1 MAHTSPFQVTISP
14 LCMKKDFMS
23 ITNNITSTTTTTNT
37 NSIPPTNATT
47 DNNNNNASSNIII
60 NPTNIV
66 VTPAH
71 LLNLLPGAIPP
82 ETTLYF
88 YGKITREQA
97 EELLFKHG
105 ASEGLFLLRE
115 SVNRNYAV
123 SICHMG
129 RVHHYNVERQTD
141 YSYRIQTGHK
151 FIGPVELVQ
160 HHSNQL
166 DGFLTLAK
174 LPLNRPQGVSPI
186 VLQGL
191 NSDELEKCLR
201 VKATEMGLKGQSIE
215 EALSGPMRNHL
226 RFLVVKDLHLIQPW
240 YHHTIRRRDAE
251 LRLANE
257 GSPEGAFLVRYRK
270 EDGVYV
276 LSLTSHNE
284 PKHYRIEEHLG
295 RWSIEGGQYFETL
308 MELIDHYHFRQ
319 DGLLCKLQKPVSAP
333 ISYTRSRSGSGMAIK
348 HSTDHIKIPMSP
360 EKSQH
365 CKVQSTFSSNI
376 NHIRNGSHSL
386 PALTTFPI
394 SGVNPPLKSTTV
406 STTSTIVSNNNNSVS
421 SIQSG
426 IHKETSNM
434 LTTTTTRM
442 TTPTVS
448 TITTTTTVC
457 SSPPFSTSIP
467 TPTNP
472 TAATTTSG
480 INSSSSSNST
490 VIRQDLISFNDWPN
504 VTMLLSNQTTTTL
517 QSPLNR
523 QTTTLTTTAPT
534 TTSLSTTPVIP
545 NSNNFTNSLLIDSTR
560 IPQMALLDRDLHAGI
575 TRTMST
581 ATTPMAVG
589 NTKDTRATGCLKPIR
604 LNEPVTSLGKAFAE
618 VDNVIAQ
625 VVSNAFSTPTVNN
638 NNSANSRVSTTS
650 LINPSITTSTVAM
663 PSTPMTVITAPNTD
677 HLKNNNNFMLSN
689 NANLIHNTTE
699 INNNSSS
706 SGGNCNHHHH
716 HHDINDTLLNNQV
729 NIIDKKGIPS
739 HRESLPIQTLHFPPI
754 LDTPWEEPDCS
765 EDHALSTSSSG
776 GSCTGGG
783 GVGAIGGIFGSVS
796 GFSNSSTTPT
806 STITTTT
813 TTTTP
818 TPPATTTATNV
829 STFIGNNPFLPFI
842 SPTLTRRTSSTSSP
856 SSATVI
862 NPNRTQSLTS
872 PDMST
877 FCSAICCHHSV
888 QGQNCN
894 PPMTMPSPQFQS
906 NRSAWANAISP
917 ENAQQIYDEL
927 PPSNFLLSSQTVTL
941 KERLG
946 GGNFGHVVKGLYRTP
961 SGQEVPV
968 AVKTL
973 KPNQIVSAGER
984 EILAEAR
991 TMAQL
996 KHRHIVRLIGVCKE
1010 EQFMLVLELAPLGPI
1025 NKYLKRRP
1033 DVSVHTLTELMH
1045 QVALGMAYLESCKF
1059 VHRDLAARNVLLVTR
1074 HFAKISDFGMSKAL
1088 NFGSDYYRA
1097 ATAGK
1102 WPLKWYA
1109 PECIYYFRFDSKSD
1123 VWSYGITLWEVYSYG
1138 ERPYRDMKGAQI
1150 LAMLDQGLR
1159 LSRPSR
1165 CPESIYSVMQQCWN
1179 FEGVHRPT
1187 FAELVLTISRIL
1199 KAMPSPQTNVCI
1211 PNNNNNNNNNNIHTT
1226 NISSVSNRNGIP
1238 TTSSTA
1244 TTSAAASI
1252 NTTHNT
1258 NISSSMMS
1266 CNTTIKFDHFHHSPT
1281 HQHTLSGINDNKHNN
1296 NTGLQPIE
1304 FSPSRRIVGGIG
1316 TTSTSSGG
1324 SGVNSGGSDGISF

>member
-1 MAHTSPFQVTISP
+1 MAHTSPFQVTVSP
-14 LCMKKDFMS
+14 VCMRKDV
-23 ITNNITSTTTTTNT
+23 IHNIHNNTTSTTTITTTN
-37 NSIPPTNATT
+37 I
-47 DNNNNNASSNIII
+47 NNNKNNSNIHM
-60 NPTNIV
+60 NTANSIV
-66 VTPAH
+66 VTPAY
-71 LLNLLPGAIPP
+71 LLTLLPGAIPP
-82 ETTLYF
+82 ESISYF

-97 EELLFKHG
+97 EELLFTHG
-105 ASEGLFLLRE
+105 ANEGLFLLRE

-123 SICHMG
+123 SICHLG

-141 YSYRIQTGHK
+141 CSYRIQTGHK
-151 FIGPVELVQ
+151 FIGPVELVK
-160 HHSNQL
+160 HHSTQL
-166 DGFLTLAK
+166 DGFLTLAQI
-174 LPLNRPQGVSPI
+174 PLNRPSGVSPL

-191 NSDELEKCLR
+191 NSDDLEQGLR
-201 VKATEMGLKGQSIE
+201 VKAIEMGLKGQSVD

-226 RFLVVKDLHLIQPW
+226 RFLVVKDLHLLQPW

-257 GSPEGAFLVRYRK
+257 GNQEGTFLVRYRK

-276 LSLTSHNE
+276 LSLTSQNE

-333 ISYTRSRSGSGMAIK
+333 GYKRSRSGSGTAPKIVTDDFKISLNSDNKNQQIK
-348 HSTDHIKIPMSP
+348 PKNPLST
-360 EKSQH
+360 
-365 CKVQSTFSSNI
+365 NI
-376 NHIRNGSHSL
+376 NNNIWNESHSL
-386 PALTTFPI
+386 PSLSTFPI
-394 SGVNPPLKSTTV
+394 PGINLSSNSKTSSTNTQSLINRNVNTTDNVTVITITSATTLTSV
-406 STTSTIVSNNNNSVS
+406 STTIT
-421 SIQSG
+421 
-426 IHKETSNM
+426 TSA
-434 LTTTTTRM
+434 
-442 TTPTVS
+442 
-448 TITTTTTVC
+448 ITTTTT
-457 SSPPFSTSIP
+457 T
-467 TPTNP
+467 
-472 TAATTTSG
+472 TAQLA
-480 INSSSSSNST
+480 NSSST
-490 VIRQDLISFNDWPN
+490 IRQDLISFNDWPN
-504 VTMLLSNQTTTTL
+504 VTRLLSNQNSPNQPSTTTTQIASVEPINEQVFSLINRHPIPHTPFTPPSSIPNL
-517 QSPLNR
+517 QHPLNN
-523 QTTTLTTTAPT
+523 
-534 TTSLSTTPVIP
+534 VN
-545 NSNNFTNSLLIDSTR
+545 NSNNNNDDNNNRNIISSRLTHTTIGTGIGLPNVTMNSCNFTNTMLIDSTC
-560 IPQMALLDRDLHAGI
+560 IPQMALFDRDINGF
-575 TRTMST
+575 TRLMNTTMSNT
-581 ATTPMAVG
+581 ANTTAINSSTSSNAFNNLTSNM
-589 NTKDTRATGCLKPIR
+589 KDTRVGCLKPIR
-604 LNEPVTSLGKAFAE
+604 LNEPLTSIGKAFAE
-618 VDNVIAQ
+618 VDNAIAHVNNFQ
-625 VVSNAFSTPTVNN
+625 TNLNKSNSNDNTHFIHTNNHTTIDNISSCNN
-638 NNSANSRVSTTS
+638 NNDEFINKLSSNITDKRITSSRE
-650 LINPSITTSTVAM
+650 
-663 PSTPMTVITAPNTD
+663 
-677 HLKNNNNFMLSN
+677 F
-689 NANLIHNTTE
+689 
-699 INNNSSS
+699 
-706 SGGNCNHHHH
+706 
-716 HHDINDTLLNNQV
+716 
-729 NIIDKKGIPS
+729 
-739 HRESLPIQTLHFPPI
+739 LPTQTLHFPPI

-776 GSCTGGG
+776 GSCGGGGGG
-783 GVGAIGGIFGSVS
+783 GVGGGSSSS
-796 GFSNSSTTPT
+796 GCGNSGVTPT
-806 STITTTT
+806 NRNI
-813 TTTTP
+813 
-818 TPPATTTATNV
+818 

-842 SPTLTRRTSSTSSP
+842 SPTLTRRTSIVNNNSLLTNHKIHSTSSD
-856 SSATVI
+856 I
-862 NPNRTQSLTS
+862 GI
-872 PDMST
+872 
-877 FCSAICCHHSV
+877 FCSGICCHHSI
-888 QGQNCN
+888 QGNISTTVNNNNNNNNNTLNTTSLQNSSICSR
-894 PPMTMPSPQFQS
+894 PIEIQS

-973 KPNQIVSAGER
+973 KPNQIVNTGER

-1179 FEGVHRPT
+1179 FEGYTGQHLLNLFLQYHVFLKQCHRLKQLYAFLIT
-1187 FAELVLTISRIL
+1187 ITTLVLIVIIIIMVLVVTI
-1199 KAMPSPQTNVCI
+1199 
-1211 PNNNNNNNNNNIHTT
+1211 
-1226 NISSVSNRNGIP
+1226 
-1238 TTSSTA
+1238 
-1244 TTSAAASI
+1244 
-1252 NTTHNT
+1252 
-1258 NISSSMMS
+1258 
-1266 CNTTIKFDHFHHSPT
+1266 F
-1281 HQHTLSGINDNKHNN
+1281 
-1296 NTGLQPIE
+1296 
-1304 FSPSRRIVGGIG
+1304 IVIM
-1316 TTSTSSGG
+1316 
-1324 SGVNSGGSDGISF
+1324 V

>member
-1 MAHTSPFQVTISP
+1 M
-14 LCMKKDFMS
+14 
-23 ITNNITSTTTTTNT
+23 
-37 NSIPPTNATT
+37 
-47 DNNNNNASSNIII
+47 
-60 NPTNIV
+60 
-66 VTPAH
+66 
-71 LLNLLPGAIPP
+71 
-82 ETTLYF
+82 
-88 YGKITREQA
+88 
-97 EELLFKHG
+97 
-105 ASEGLFLLRE
+105 
-115 SVNRNYAV
+115 
-123 SICHMG
+123 
-129 RVHHYNVERQTD
+129 
-141 YSYRIQTGHK
+141 
-151 FIGPVELVQ
+151 
-160 HHSNQL
+160 
-166 DGFLTLAK
+166 
-174 LPLNRPQGVSPI
+174 
-186 VLQGL
+186 
-191 NSDELEKCLR
+191 
-201 VKATEMGLKGQSIE
+201 
-215 EALSGPMRNHL
+215 
-226 RFLVVKDLHLIQPW
+226 
-240 YHHTIRRRDAE
+240 
-251 LRLANE
+251 
-257 GSPEGAFLVRYRK
+257 
-270 EDGVYV
+270 
-276 LSLTSHNE
+276 
-284 PKHYRIEEHLG
+284 
-295 RWSIEGGQYFETL
+295 
-308 MELIDHYHFRQ
+308 
-319 DGLLCKLQKPVSAP
+319 
-333 ISYTRSRSGSGMAIK
+333 
-348 HSTDHIKIPMSP
+348 
-360 EKSQH
+360 
-365 CKVQSTFSSNI
+365 
-376 NHIRNGSHSL
+376 
-386 PALTTFPI
+386 
-394 SGVNPPLKSTTV
+394 
-406 STTSTIVSNNNNSVS
+406 
-421 SIQSG
+421 
-426 IHKETSNM
+426 
-434 LTTTTTRM
+434 
-442 TTPTVS
+442 
-448 TITTTTTVC
+448 
-457 SSPPFSTSIP
+457 
-467 TPTNP
+467 
-472 TAATTTSG
+472 
-480 INSSSSSNST
+480 
-490 VIRQDLISFNDWPN
+490 
-504 VTMLLSNQTTTTL
+504 
-517 QSPLNR
+517 
-523 QTTTLTTTAPT
+523 
-534 TTSLSTTPVIP
+534 
-545 NSNNFTNSLLIDSTR
+545 
-560 IPQMALLDRDLHAGI
+560 
-575 TRTMST
+575 
-581 ATTPMAVG
+581 
-589 NTKDTRATGCLKPIR
+589 
-604 LNEPVTSLGKAFAE
+604 
-618 VDNVIAQ
+618 
-625 VVSNAFSTPTVNN
+625 
-638 NNSANSRVSTTS
+638 
-650 LINPSITTSTVAM
+650 PSI
-663 PSTPMTVITAPNTD
+663 PMTVITAPNTD
-677 HLKNNNNFMLSN
+677 HLKNNNFMLSN
-689 NANLIHNTTE
+689 NANFMHNTTE
-699 INNNSSS
+699 INNNSSIGS
-706 SGGNCNHHHH
+706 ACNHHH
-716 HHDINDTLLNNQV
+716 HHDINDTLLNNQA
-729 NIIDKKGIPS
+729 NIIDKKSIPS

-783 GVGAIGGIFGSVS
+783 GVGGAIGGIFGSVS
-796 GFSNSSTTPT
+796 GCSNSSATPT
-806 STITTTT
+806 STITTTP

-818 TPPATTTATNV
+818 ATATNV

-842 SPTLTRRTSSTSSP
+842 SPTLTRRTSSTTSSP
-856 SSATVI
+856 SSATAAATVI
-862 NPNRTQSLTS
+862 NPNRTQSITS

-877 FCSAICCHHSV
+877 FCSAMCCHHSI

-1211 PNNNNNNNNNNIHTT
+1211 PNSNNNNIHTT
-1226 NISSVSNRNGIP
+1226 NISCGTNRNGNP
-1238 TTSSTA
+1238 TTIA
-1244 TTSAAASI
+1244 TSAAASI
-1252 NTTHNT
+1252 NTTN
-1258 NISSSMMS
+1258 NNNSSNSMMS
-1266 CNTTIKFDHFHHSPT
+1266 CNTTLKFDHFHHSPT
-1281 HQHTLSGINDNKHNN
+1281 HQHTLSGSNDNNKNNISNN

-1304 FSPSRRIVGGIG
+1304 FSPSRRIIGGIG